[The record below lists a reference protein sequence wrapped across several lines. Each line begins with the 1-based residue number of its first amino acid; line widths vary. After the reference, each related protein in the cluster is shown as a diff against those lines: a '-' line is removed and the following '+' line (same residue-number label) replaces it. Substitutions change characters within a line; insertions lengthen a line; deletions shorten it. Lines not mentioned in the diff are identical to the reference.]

1 MIINDLT
8 PCFEVIIDDE
18 TGHVARLIA
27 DREGELF
34 GEPGR
39 VWITYHRD
47 SSTPDGITNFIPH
60 RTRKSVMAH
69 IRRVRQTRNSNS

>member
-8 PCFEVIIDDE
+8 PCFEVIVDDE

-47 SSTPDGITNFIPH
+47 QSTAAGISNYSPH
-60 RTRKSVMAH
+60 RTRKSAKAFL
-69 IRRVRQTRNSNS
+69 RRVRQLRISNS